1 MKKLLQLSFLS
12 LLLLSTVMVSCRKE
26 NTIVPPPENIVIQ
39 PWFST
44 IPEFQQ
50 GIAKVV
56 NLSGEYNIIA
66 YLDTMQNGYPD
77 RNGRKVPLV
86 NFGTSILQKLH
97 GNTEQLASGVYDV
110 FHFDGAT
117 FSLISF
123 IRKAQM
129 MGDISAQ
136 TMITIIAFIPLPP
149 IPVADFTPPT
159 EMVALDLSTGDCC
172 KDKVCNPVIS
182 INVTWVHVA
191 PCGNYDK
198 SKSGGNKKNELIDM
212 PTGQSYRFDAQI
224 SGCPCPGTMT
234 CTITDADGGKSAK
247 SEKGNTAEVFPI
259 TAGTYTITFTYI
271 VCGKPYTATF
281 TLKTK

>member
-86 NFGTSILQKLH
+86 NFGTGILQKLH

-149 IPVADFTPPT
+149 IPV
-159 EMVALDLSTGDCC
+159 
-172 KDKVCNPVIS
+172 
-182 INVTWVHVA
+182 
-191 PCGNYDK
+191 
-198 SKSGGNKKNELIDM
+198 
-212 PTGQSYRFDAQI
+212 
-224 SGCPCPGTMT
+224 
-234 CTITDADGGKSAK
+234 
-247 SEKGNTAEVFPI
+247 
-259 TAGTYTITFTYI
+259 
-271 VCGKPYTATF
+271 
-281 TLKTK
+281 